1 MIRNIFII
9 FLAVP
14 IFCSNKSPKPVFFCD
29 EFISNFPDYSCAKN
43 KNIGMGSN
51 GSAFLI
57 KDKSGK
63 KFILKRQKTSNKS
76 KAEIE
81 TLLSLVDRPY
91 IISLKDYKETA
102 TTTLMIITYGS
113 NGNLLDFSLNNQDK
127 FDDPA
132 FVVPFFAKIL
142 QGLMEINDA
151 GFVHSDMKLENVVVD
166 ENLDPII
173 IDFDL
178 AIPLDSVGSGRGTKS
193 YMAPEVMFNF
203 AKGLKMKY
211 TGEEDIYSFGVM
223 LYMAVFHKRP
233 IKLQDP
239 NFSKMIKS
247 DISFPASTN
256 LQIYKIISDCLKV
269 KTVRISAQ
277 ELARELQPSRA
288 TDKILGSTVVFQL
301 RDSISSSV
309 RTVTNSRMPKQ
320 NSTLL
325 DSEELEEKMNPVL
338 LVCLIV
344 LALLFAG
351 FAVIACTFWCRKS
364 SQELA
369 DLGTTGDSTD
379 SNFTELSLGD
389 SVNQR
394 LPA

>member
-1 MIRNIFII
+1 MIRSIFII
-9 FLAVP
+9 FLCTP
-14 IFCSNKSPKPVFFCD
+14 IFCGQQFPKPVFFCD
-29 EFISNFPDYSCAKN
+29 EFISSFPDYSCVKN

-57 KDKSGK
+57 KDSSGK

-81 TLLSLVDRPY
+81 TLLNLVNSPY
-91 IISLKDYKETA
+91 IITLKDYKQTD
-102 TTTLMIITYGS
+102 TTTLMIITYGAK
-113 NGNLLDFSLNNQDK
+113 GNLLDFSLHNQDK
-127 FDDPA
+127 FDDPG
-132 FVVPFFAKIL
+132 FVVPLFRKIL
-142 QGLMEINDA
+142 QGLMAIHEA
-151 GFVHSDMKLENVVVD
+151 GYVHSDLKLENVVVD
-166 ENLDPII
+166 ENLNPII

-178 AIPLDSVGSGRGTKS
+178 AIPLDSVNSGRGTKS

-203 AKGLKMKY
+203 TKGLKMKY

-223 LYMAVFHKRP
+223 FYMAIFHIRP
-233 IKLQDP
+233 IKFQDP
-239 NFSKMIKS
+239 NFNKMIKS

-256 LQIYKIISDCLKV
+256 LQIYNIISDCLKV
-269 KTVRISAQ
+269 KTVRISAE
-277 ELARELQPSRA
+277 ELAKELQPSKS
-288 TDKILGSTVVFQL
+288 TDKILGSKVVFKL

-309 RTVTNSRMPKQ
+309 RTVTNSRMPKRNQ
-320 NSTLL
+320 TLM
-325 DSEELEEKMNPVL
+325 DSEDLEEKMNPIL

-351 FAVIACTFWCRKS
+351 FAVLACTFWCRKS

-369 DLGTTGDSTD
+369 DVGRTDASID